1 MQKYILDGDPKEV
14 AKVIQEN
21 RIRVERGVI
30 SFAPVRPET
39 ALDTDGIETLIE
51 SHRATEEAC
60 QRMAVAQG
68 ELAGIARDLVAII
81 VTSGHIIPDE
91 LVAELDS
98 FGVDVPIIAET
109 VPKLAETIENAGK
122 SVQEASET
130 VTDSPD
136 SAIEP
141 DPGTTDAPDNKYI
154 DPDEFQ
160 EVDLDTD
167 DKTLT
172 NDDSKDVPAD
182 DVKEAAPAKKTSKR
196 SKKSE

>member
-30 SFAPVRPET
+30 TITPVQPET
-39 ALDTDGIETLIE
+39 ALDPACIETLIE
-51 SHRATEEAC
+51 SQMASEKEC
-60 QRMAVAQG
+60 QRMAVAQI
-68 ELAGIARDLVAII
+68 ELAGIANDLVAII
-81 VTSGHIIPDE
+81 VTSGQTIPDE
-91 LVAELDS
+91 LVSKLDS
-98 FGVDVPIIAET
+98 FGVDVPKIAET
-109 VPKLAETIENAGK
+109 VPKLAETIENDGE
-122 SVQEASET
+122 SVQETSENVPT
-130 VTDSPD
+130 SSD

-141 DPGTTDAPDNKYI
+141 NTINSDAMDNKYI